1 MLVTQEIV
9 AGPWASTRISASG
22 PSPQERVVGE
32 SSRAVVLVADLG
44 SSAAREVI
52 LLRIYENF
60 TW

>member
-1 MLVTQEIV
+1 M